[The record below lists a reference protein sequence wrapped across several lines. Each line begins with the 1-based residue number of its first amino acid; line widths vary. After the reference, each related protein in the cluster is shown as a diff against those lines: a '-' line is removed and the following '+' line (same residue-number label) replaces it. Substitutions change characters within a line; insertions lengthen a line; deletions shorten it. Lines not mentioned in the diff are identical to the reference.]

1 MNITNK
7 YVRILWDQRIL
18 LVSIV
23 AGIFI
28 YFRTLDYY
36 KSIPRH
42 SVIASLAVIAWS
54 YATLKEPL
62 FLIVGLVLL
71 NLFGE
76 KHPEEEISFNK

>member
-1 MNITNK
+1 MKNSF
-7 YVRILWDQRIL
+7 
-18 LVSIV
+18 LVSFWNNRIIWISII

-42 SVIASLAVIAWS
+42 SIIASVIIILWS

-62 FLIVGLVLL
+62 FLLVGLILL
-71 NLFGE
+71 NIFGE
-76 KHPEEEISFNK
+76 KHSLKGIN

>member
-1 MNITNK
+1 MKFSNK
-7 YVRILWDQRIL
+7 YIETIWNYRIIW
-18 LVSIV
+18 VSVI

-28 YFRTLDYY
+28 YYRTLDYY

-42 SVIASLAVIAWS
+42 NLLATIAVIIWS

-62 FLIVGLVLL
+62 FLLLGLIAL

-76 KHPEEEISFNK
+76 KHSLEELK